1 MHCASNAKVNNSITS
16 LFVSI
21 SVVNFRKKKINKQKK
36 NESVLVFFLRVVD
49 VNDEAAKMVIE
60 VKVTD
65 FFATFGR
72 FPALFVAANSAATFK
87 LYIYRST
94 AT

>member
-1 MHCASNAKVNNSITS
+1 MGLTKNDVIPLHLHLCELN
-16 LFVSI
+16 L
-21 SVVNFRKKKINKQKK
+21 RKKFNKQKK